1 MVSLQPQLSGAG
13 HNINGEIVGNVI
25 RRRTLQNIIIPV
37 VLEKNLNIYIY
48 VQKCRCW
55 QKQKIPEL
63 WVNFNGYYSSSEK
76 FLSCGHI

>member
-37 VLEKNLNIYIY
+37 VLEKNLNIYICTK
-48 VQKCRCW
+48 V
-55 QKQKIPEL
+55 
-63 WVNFNGYYSSSEK
+63 
-76 FLSCGHI
+76 